1 MGAPNTRKYKII
13 YRAPA
18 CEHDT
23 EVEATS
29 KYSAKS
35 RFYRDNPECEIIKVE
50 EIPSDEG
57 PSV

>member
-1 MGAPNTRKYKII
+1 MNVPEMRKYKII

-18 CEHDT
+18 CERDT

-29 KYSAKS
+29 KYNAKS

-50 EIPSDEG
+50 EMPSDEG